1 MLFHASIPADDPA
14 LAAGVLANLTRGRS
28 FPFPSVP
35 GGFVVFCGEG
45 GGHLLEVYPSG
56 AALKPTRT
64 GAVTEAVEP
73 AELNEV
79 HLALGVPLS
88 RAEVE
93 AVLTRAGWSGR
104 VCDRGGVF
112 QVIELWIDNRFLIE
126 LLTPEMQA
134 AYTAAMTPEKWKA
147 YLGLRAAA

>member
-14 LAAGVLANLTRGRS
+14 LTAAVLADLTCGRF
-28 FPFPSVP
+28 FPFPPVA
-35 GGFVVFCGEG
+35 GGFIVFSGEG
-45 GGHLLEVYPSG
+45 GGHLIEVYPSG
-56 AALKPTRT
+56 AALKPGRN
-64 GAVTEAVEP
+64 GATAEPFAP

-79 HLALGVPLS
+79 HIALGVPLS
-88 RAEVE
+88 QAEVD
-93 AVLTRAGWSGR
+93 AVLARAGWSCR

-112 QVIELWIDNRFLIE
+112 QVMELWIDNRFLIE

-134 AYTAAMTPEKWKA
+134 AYVAAMTPDNWEV